1 MNAFSKLRDLSIDP
15 SGERSLPRL
24 RENTRGFAGS
34 ARKGVCVRALRRSFL
49 LCSVG
54 LFALVAEKTPSAR
67 ADVPAT
73 RLTRAAELPEIRAQK
88 HIETARQLI
97 SNAIPEERPR
107 AEQELVN
114 ATRLCRNC
122 FEAYA
127 ELGRLWLTDY
137 TLGRAGVS
145 SLQKAAGMAEISK
158 ELSPN
163 SPLGDYLGV
172 EILLTIG
179 RQAEAFK
186 LYSRARQA
194 FPDHVET
201 LAFDARLWAEVE
213 PLRSLNAA
221 QQAISQGYPIQ
232 QLSAWIGNAIIK
244 STGEEKSGEA
254 LQKFAE
260 VYPDRWL
267 WHRAA
272 MAHAAQKN
280 WVAAIVSFRKAI
292 ELGNNLESP
301 LQLAILEYKE
311 MNLPKEGAQRL
322 IELLKVVETH
332 SSLSADSRALV
343 ESHAAYAL
351 LASNQFDSARRHAE
365 KALDLSVNNQARVLQ
380 IVETFRNGNQLTLL
394 ADALHRITLSNPLL
408 EEVHLALAM
417 ISSQRKDYPSTL
429 DHLSSAIA
437 LAPNRDDLY
446 SARGY
451 AAYLATKY
459 EIALQDFETAIK
471 QKPEHA
477 TYHYNRACLLSLLG
491 RNSEAFESL
500 KTAVLFNEALRQQ
513 AGTDT
518 DLENLRQDKEFEVQL
533 TELGIPVQI
542 ISANKNSQPAANAPS
557 SSSASPLQ
565 RVRPDQ
571 LD

>member
-1 MNAFSKLRDLSIDP
+1 VS
-15 SGERSLPRL
+15 EH
-24 RENTRGFAGS
+24 
-34 ARKGVCVRALRRSFL
+34 
-49 LCSVG
+49 
-54 LFALVAEKTPSAR
+54 
-67 ADVPAT
+67 
-73 RLTRAAELPEIRAQK
+73 PEIRAQK

-122 FEAYA
+122 VEAYA

-158 ELSPN
+158 ELAPN

-179 RQAEAFK
+179 RQTEAFK

-194 FPDHVET
+194 FPEHVET
-201 LAFDARLWAEVE
+201 LAFDARLWAEVD

-221 QQAISQGYPIQ
+221 QQAIARGYSLQ
-232 QLSAWIGNAIIK
+232 ELSAWIGNAIIK
-244 STGEEKSGEA
+244 STAEEKNGEA

-272 MAHAAQKN
+272 MAYAVQKN
-280 WVAAIVSFRKAI
+280 WVAAKVAFRKAI
-292 ELGNNLESP
+292 ELGNSLESP
-301 LQLAILEYKE
+301 LQLAIIEYKE

-322 IELLKVVETH
+322 IDLIKVVETH

-351 LASNQFDSARRHAE
+351 LASNQHESARRHAE
-365 KALDLSVNNQARVLQ
+365 RALELSVNNQARVTQ
-380 IVETFRNGNQLTLL
+380 IVDTFRNGNQLSLL

-429 DHLSSAIA
+429 EHLSSAIA
-437 LAPNRDDLY
+437 LAPYRDDLY

-459 EIALQDFETAIK
+459 EIALQDFEAAIK

-518 DLENLRQDKEFEVQL
+518 DLENLRQDKDFEVRL

-542 ISANKNSQPAANAPS
+542 VSANKNSQPAANTPS

-565 RVRPDQ
+565 RIRPDQ
-571 LD
+571 PD